1 MKPQKKTEDTTLHL
15 LVIVYKYIYISE
27 RRALNSKCW
36 HWLLWINKFRW
47 QNGWKDEILWRFTPW
62 FSSSRIS
69 EAPLSEAA
77 KPTAASNPPPL
88 RTPNEPNLEPA
99 TWLIRLLHEWSFQ
112 TSQKKCGNSLF
123 VSGKKQ
129 IKLDQKFIKCFKI
142 KHYPIQLIQS
152 IHPELRM
159 GFLQGQL
166 WLQKKTS
173 WWLDSQ
179 QQKPY
184 SLLPRDS
191 K

>member
-1 MKPQKKTEDTTLHL
+1 MMALTSLNQQVSLVNGWNIVKFHPIIFKLQDFRSSTERS
-15 LVIVYKYIYISE
+15 SE
-27 RRALNSKCW
+27 THSRLQPASSTNSKRT
-36 HWLLWINKFRW
+36 K
-47 QNGWKDEILWRFTPW
+47 
-62 FSSSRIS
+62 SRTCNVTDS
-69 EAPLSEAA
+69 TASRMELSDFA
-77 KPTAASNPPPL
+77 
-88 RTPNEPNLEPA
+88 
-99 TWLIRLLHEWSFQ
+99 
-112 TSQKKCGNSLF
+112 KKCGNSLF